1 MYRPS
6 HKPGS
11 SVFII
16 AAFFLAFISPMIG
29 VGQAIMTSDSPDRE
43 MFQVIRSGCT
53 DKLKNLLSAG
63 VNPNTADDAFTVLMA
78 AALNGTV
85 LPL

>member
-1 MYRPS
+1 M
-6 HKPGS
+6 
-11 SVFII
+11 IT
-16 AAFFLAFISPMIG
+16 AFFLAFISPMIG
-29 VGQAIMTSDSPDRE
+29 VGVAIMTSDSPGRE
-43 MFQVIRSGCT
+43 RFQVIRSGST

-63 VNPNTADDAFTVLMA
+63 ANPNPADHAFTVLMV